1 MRAIT
6 VMTFRFYKYV
16 DQYTVDFNAMED
28 EVINSNFASM
38 QAILEGSQTFYA
50 RDNNTTLST
59 ICHQQDIRNDP
70 TEENNE
76 QSIIDENNVT
86 LCLIIEVKS
95 PRCLLSWNIFLTQ
108 IFLFLRPSLA
118 CLHRLLR
125 SNIIAASSKN
135 LLFKGGFPLDEFV
148 RANRSFSSL
157 SMRSFDI
164 TSLI

>member
-1 MRAIT
+1 MA
-6 VMTFRFYKYV
+6 FRFYQYV
-16 DQYTVDFNAMED
+16 NQYTVYFNARED
-28 EVINSNFASM
+28 EVINSNFSSM

-59 ICHQQDIRNDP
+59 ICHQDIRNDP
-70 TEENNE
+70 PEENNE

-86 LCLIIEVKS
+86 LCLIIEVNS

-118 CLHRLLR
+118 CLRCLLR

-135 LLFKGGFPLDEFV
+135 LLYKATIFV
-148 RANRSFSSL
+148 YVFFFCSIDNYSIL
-157 SMRSFDI
+157 CK
-164 TSLI
+164 